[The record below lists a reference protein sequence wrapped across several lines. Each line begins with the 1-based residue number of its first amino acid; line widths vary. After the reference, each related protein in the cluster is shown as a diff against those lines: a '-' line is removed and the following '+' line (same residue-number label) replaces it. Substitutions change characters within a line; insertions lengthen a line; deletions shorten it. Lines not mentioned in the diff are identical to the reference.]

1 MSDRQNTG
9 IPFPDELEHLS
20 YIRGILEEAMEKAE
34 ADVDRKDREY
44 MKQKRYMVEY
54 RGEIDPHEMFQNEL
68 ALRSF
73 CHRHPGQACQAERV
87 PVFRTH

>member
-20 YIRGILEEAMEKAE
+20 YVRGILEEAMEKAE

-54 RGEIDPHEMFQNEL
+54 RGEIDPHEMFQSWLYGRLTAPEL
-68 ALRSF
+68 LSQASGTGL
-73 CHRHPGQACQAERV
+73 PG
-87 PVFRTH
+87 